1 MKQTLE
7 QKVMEALKQAMK
19 EKDRDKMD
27 ALRAI
32 KSAILLEKTKGGSKE
47 LTEADE
53 LKLLQKLVKQR
64 KESAEIYL
72 QQNRQDLAETELN
85 QIKVIEQ
92 FLPAQLSEEE
102 IEAEVRKIIEQTGA
116 SSMRDMGKV
125 MGIATQAMAGRAE
138 GKTIAAIVK
147 KLLS

>member
-1 MKQTLE
+1 MTLE

-64 KESAEIYL
+64 KESAGIYQ
-72 QQNRQDLAETELN
+72 QQNRPDLAETELN

-102 IEAEVRKIIEQTGA
+102 IEAEVSKIIAQTGA
-116 SSMRDMGKV
+116 TSMRDMGKV
-125 MGIATQAMAGRAE
+125 MGLATQAMAGRAE

>member
-1 MKQTLE
+1 MTLE

-64 KESAEIYL
+64 KESAEIYQ
-72 QQNRQDLAETELN
+72 QQNRPDLAETELN

-102 IEAEVRKIIEQTGA
+102 IEAEVSKIIAQTGA
-116 SSMRDMGKV
+116 TSMRDMGKV
-125 MGIATQAMAGRAE
+125 MGLATQAMAGRAE